1 MARGP
6 LVSGNEQTKS
16 ELLLKETPLAERER
30 TSNYRDDADDDFSP
44 SEDEGSERGGGGRRP
59 YQRGRPRGRT
69 KACRFCTDKSK
80 IIDYKDVDMLL
91 GLTNLRGRILPRRK
105 TGTCAKHQRMVSQAI
120 KRARH
125 MAMLPYAA
133 QHVRSTNN

>member
-1 MARGP
+1 
-6 LVSGNEQTKS
+6 VSGNDRTQHEF
-16 ELLLKETPLAERER
+16 LLKETPLAERER
-30 TSNYRDDADDDFSP
+30 TSSYRDDPDDDFSP
-44 SEDEGSERGGGGRRP
+44 AEETEEEGSGGRGGRRP
-59 YQRGRPRGRT
+59 YQRGRPRSRT

-125 MAMLPYAA
+125 MALLPYAA

>member
-1 MARGP
+1 LADR
-6 LVSGNEQTKS
+6 
-16 ELLLKETPLAERER
+16 EL
-30 TSNYRDDADDDFSP
+30 TSSYRDDPDDDFSP
-44 SEDEGSERGGGGRRP
+44 SEDSGEGGGRSGGGRRP

-105 TGTCAKHQRMVSQAI
+105 TGTCARHQRQVSQAI

-125 MAMLPYAA
+125 LALLPYSA
-133 QHVRSTNN
+133 QHVRSSNG